1 MKKQFVKTALALAVA
16 STLAAPAFANTNNAN
31 QSTNGGV
38 VAGYDGLGEQ
48 SARSA
53 ALQLNYFSHA
63 DRDNIWVNPALASEY
78 RNSMEFS
85 KIKTN
90 DSTYGGL
97 LYGIGDSQTV
107 GIYLRNNAS
116 KFAKSTSFNE
126 FGTNN
131 NLVGTN
137 DNFNLG
143 NSAENPQNQF
153 DLFYSMD
160 MGDMAFGAR
169 LNYQAVDRS
178 REDEKSTLLNTTG
191 LQLETTGFG
200 NHFLTTNSQASLE
213 SSIAQQKQQ
222 MEASYAVNLVPAQ
235 ATLDNLRADAKYKKG
250 LVSGNLVETT
260 ENKGSWAQDANELNI
275 SLGFNLKSLGIDG
288 ALLIGQASGEQT
300 RSRSK
305 DITNTQYAIT
315 AGDAQKSRVTFKD
328 NETWKDTAE
337 IDDGSSLGLSLRG
350 LVMETDSS
358 TLHASFLYS
367 SQDYSGKLN
376 SVRKKTTTTTNYD
389 WANSV
394 NNADWDSKTTST
406 TTRTEDERYSGS
418 NIDEREII
426 QVGAAFRTMLTESTA
441 ATAMLG
447 FRMETQDGGYELT
460 RTADVTNTKVAQVNP
475 SSVNPNTDNNVWNTD
490 YGVTQ
495 KLTNSTEAM
504 SLPFVLAAEHSFN
517 ERWTVRGSVSKDL
530 YRSVEYTETNY
541 TFNGVKQADARTP
554 DTTGAARNTSTKVGQ
569 NQTVQDGATSKS
581 EERTWNT
588 PTTVAFGVG
597 YENQGVTVDTLLST
611 TNGESTF
618 AGITMGYKW

>member
-38 VAGYDGLGEQ
+38 VAGYDGLAEQ

-78 RNSMEFS
+78 RNSMEFNR
-85 KIKTN
+85 TN
-90 DSTYGGL
+90 GKAYGGL

-116 KFAKSTSFNE
+116 KFAESTSFNE
-126 FGTNN
+126 FGNPN
-131 NLVGTN
+131 PVGTN
-137 DNFNLG
+137 NPNLG
-143 NSAENPQNQF
+143 NSDEDPQNQF

-178 REDEKSTLLNTTG
+178 REAGKSTLLTDT
-191 LQLETTGFG
+191 
-200 NHFLTTNSQASLE
+200 ASLNLLGLGILPSLSNSNFTNVTLE
-213 SSIAQQKQQ
+213 NSIAQRRQQ
-222 MEASYAVNLVPAQ
+222 AEADLANNTTALNNLK
-235 ATLDNLRADAKYKKG
+235 ADAQYKAG
-250 LVSGNLVETT
+250 LLTGEITETSI
-260 ENKGSWAQDANELNI
+260 NNGSWSQDANELNI

-288 ALLIGQASGEQT
+288 ALLIGQASGEQM
-300 RSRSK
+300 RSRSR
-305 DITNTQYAIT
+305 DFTETAYGITT
-315 AGDAQKSRVTFKD
+315 ANAQKKRTNSART
-328 NETWKDTAE
+328 ETWKDTAE
-337 IDDGSSLGLSLRG
+337 IDDGMSLGLALRG
-350 LVMETDSS
+350 LVMETDKS

-376 SVRKKTTTTTNYD
+376 SVRKRSTTDYTYAGN
-389 WANSV
+389 N
-394 NNADWDSKTTST
+394 NINADADWNRVTST
-406 TTRTEDERYSGS
+406 VTTTEDERYSGS

-426 QVGAAFRTMLTESTA
+426 QLGAAFRTMLTESTA

-447 FRMETQDGGYELT
+447 FRMETQDGGYELS

-475 SSVNPNTDNNVWNTD
+475 SSVNPNTDNNVWNSG

-495 KLTNSTEAM
+495 KRTNSTEAM

-554 DTTGAARNTSTKVGQ
+554 DTTGAARNTSTKVGP

-597 YENQGVTVDTLLST
+597 YENQGVTVDTLLATST
-611 TNGESTF
+611 NSSAF